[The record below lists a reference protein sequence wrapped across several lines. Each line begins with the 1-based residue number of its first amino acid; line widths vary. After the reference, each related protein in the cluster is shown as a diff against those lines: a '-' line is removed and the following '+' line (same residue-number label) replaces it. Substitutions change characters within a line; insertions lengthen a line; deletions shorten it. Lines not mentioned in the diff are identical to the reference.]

1 MIITKRDVPLVLN
14 TLLAALFKGRT
25 DIALEAARCFPNS
38 YASGDKL
45 FVVDLDKQHIATI
58 CVKAA
63 RCKRKIQ
70 SSLS

>member
-1 MIITKRDVPLVLN
+1 MIITKREIPLVMN

-38 YASGDKL
+38 YVRGDKL

-58 CVKAA
+58 HIKVA
-63 RCKRKIQ
+63 RCKHKIQ
-70 SSLS
+70 